1 MSKREKDN
9 LIITFYITPNVDLNA
24 LICRV
29 NLKDENLN
37 VDVEPKNVPV
47 IRKGKQEK
55 IIATVTVNEAP
66 YYLPQI

>member
-9 LIITFYITPNVDLNA
+9 LIITFYITPNVDLNG

-47 IRKGKQEK
+47 IRKGKQ
-55 IIATVTVNEAP
+55 
-66 YYLPQI
+66 

>member
-9 LIITFYITPNVDLNA
+9 LIITFYITPNVDLNG

-55 IIATVTVNEAP
+55 IIAIVTVNEAP
-66 YYLPQI
+66 YYLP